1 MNEMSS
7 HPALVEQHEN
17 TKLAIWLFLGGEVIF
32 FGTLILTLLFTRLSH
47 PGDFRDFVSHLTI
60 PLIGVNTFVL
70 IMSSYL
76 VVRGLEAIR
85 AGNLKGLRNNIIGV
99 IVLGALFLGGQAYE
113 WTSLFREKINV
124 KSVVGTPFF
133 TVTGIHGTHVFVGII
148 WAVYILVLA
157 IRGGYSEG
165 QHQGVELFGLYW
177 HFVDIVWIVLFTV
190 IYLI

>member
-1 MNEMSS
+1 MSELPS
-7 HPALVEQHEN
+7 ETAFVDQHDN
-17 TKLAIWLFLGGEVIF
+17 TKLAVWLFLGGEVIF
-32 FGTLILTLLFTRLSH
+32 FGTLILTLVFTRLSH
-47 PGDFRDFVSHLTI
+47 PVDFHEFVSHLTI

-85 AGNLKGLRNNIIGV
+85 VGNQKGLRNNIIGV
-99 IVLGALFLGGQAYE
+99 IVLGALFLSGQAYE
-113 WTSLFREKINV
+113 WIGLFREKLDV

-133 TVTGIHGTHVFVGII
+133 TVTGIHGTHVFIGII

-157 IRGGYSEG
+157 IRGGYSQR
-165 QHQGVELFGLYW
+165 QHRGVEVFGLYW

>member
-1 MNEMSS
+1 MSEMPSET
-7 HPALVEQHEN
+7 AFVEQHDN
-17 TKLAIWLFLGGEVIF
+17 TKLAVWLFIGGEVVF
-32 FGTLILTLLFTRLSH
+32 FATLILTLVFTRLSH
-47 PGDFRDFVSHLTI
+47 PGDFQKFVSHLTI

-70 IMSSYL
+70 ILSSFL

-85 AGNLKGLRNNIIGV
+85 KGNQTGLRNNIIGV

-113 WTSLFREKINV
+113 WTSLFRERIDV
-124 KSVVGTPFF
+124 KSTVGTPFF
-133 TVTGIHGTHVFVGII
+133 TVTGIHGTHVLIGII

-157 IRGGYSEG
+157 IRGAYSDR

>member
-7 HPALVEQHEN
+7 PTAVVEQRDN
-17 TKLAIWLFLGGEVIF
+17 TKLAIWLFLGGEVVF
-32 FGTLILTLLFTRLSH
+32 FATLILTLVFTRLSH
-47 PGDFRDFVSHLTI
+47 PVDFHEFVSHLTI

-85 AGNLKGLRNNIIGV
+85 AGNRKGLRNNIIGV
-99 IVLGALFLGGQAYE
+99 ILLGALFLCGQAYE
-113 WTSLFREKINV
+113 WIGLFRENLNV
-124 KSVVGTPFF
+124 KSLVGTPFF
-133 TVTGIHGTHVFVGII
+133 SVTGIHGTHVFVGII
-148 WAVYILVLA
+148 WAVYILVLT
-157 IRGGYSEG
+157 IRGAYSDTN
-165 QHQGVELFGLYW
+165 HHGVELFGLYW

>member
-7 HPALVEQHEN
+7 PTAVVEQRDN
-17 TKLAIWLFLGGEVIF
+17 TKLAIWLFLGGEVVF
-32 FGTLILTLLFTRLSH
+32 FATLILTLVFTRLSH
-47 PGDFRDFVSHLTI
+47 PVDFHEFVSHLTI

-85 AGNLKGLRNNIIGV
+85 AGNQKGLRNNIIGV
-99 IVLGALFLGGQAYE
+99 ILLGALFLGGQAYE
-113 WTSLFREKINV
+113 WIGLFRENLNV
-124 KSVVGTPFF
+124 KSLVGTPFF
-133 TVTGIHGTHVFVGII
+133 SVTGIHGTHVFVGII
-148 WAVYILVLA
+148 WAVYILVLT
-157 IRGGYSEG
+157 IRGAYSDTN
-165 QHQGVELFGLYW
+165 HQGVELFGLYW

>member
-1 MNEMSS
+1 MSEMPSET
-7 HPALVEQHEN
+7 AFVEQHDN
-17 TKLAIWLFLGGEVIF
+17 TKMAVWLFIGGEVVF
-32 FGTLILTLLFTRLSH
+32 FATLILTLVFTRLSH
-47 PGDFRDFVSHLTI
+47 PADFQKFVSHLTI

-76 VVRGLEAIR
+76 VVRGLESIR
-85 AGNLKGLRNNIIGV
+85 KGNQKGLRNNIIGV
-99 IVLGALFLGGQAYE
+99 IVLGALFLGGQAFE
-113 WTSLFREKINV
+113 WTSLFRERIDV

-133 TVTGIHGTHVFVGII
+133 TVTGIHGTHVFIGII

-157 IRGGYSEG
+157 IRGAYSDR